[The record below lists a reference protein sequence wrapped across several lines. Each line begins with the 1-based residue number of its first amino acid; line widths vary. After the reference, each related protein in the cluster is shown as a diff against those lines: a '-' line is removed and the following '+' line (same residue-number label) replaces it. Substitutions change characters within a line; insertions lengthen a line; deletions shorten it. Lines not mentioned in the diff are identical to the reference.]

1 MRSPVTSTVDVTKN
15 PGLPTLPGLPTN
27 MTRSILEN
35 IVAAKFRENL
45 TQKMEFESK
54 NPTPALPMPFQSGLG
69 HLNPLM
75 PFGQFP
81 GLGQANQALT
91 GLAQVNPLMQ
101 AQQNVALNAA
111 NNVSRDTSTLYQP
124 AVKRRRRGYGSE
136 VIVHFYIFIVFLLY
150 FTIRKLIQPVKNIFS
165 SNS

>member
-1 MRSPVTSTVDVTKN
+1 MRSPVTPAVDITKN
-15 PGLPTLPGLPTN
+15 PGLPSLPGLPSN

-54 NPTPALPMPFQSGLG
+54 NPTPALPVPFQSGLS

-81 GLGQANQALT
+81 GLGQANQGLTAL
-91 GLAQVNPLMQ
+91 GQVNPLM
-101 AQQNVALNAA
+101 AQQNLAQ
-111 NNVSRDTSTLYQP
+111 NVQSRDTSTLYQP

-136 VIVHFYIFIVFLLY
+136 VIYPF
-150 FTIRKLIQPVKNIFS
+150 
-165 SNS
+165 

>member
-1 MRSPVTSTVDVTKN
+1 
-15 PGLPTLPGLPTN
+15 
-27 MTRSILEN
+27 
-35 IVAAKFRENL
+35 
-45 TQKMEFESK
+45 MEFESK
-54 NPTPALPMPFQSGLG
+54 NQTPALPMPFQSGLG